1 MLSGVSIARTIPKIL
16 GILLCVAAAHA
27 DVTIE
32 EAVRVEG
39 AGLMSMANMS
49 TQTTTR
55 ISGNRSRIDSNMRAD
70 SGLVRMFAGGPTAEI
85 VLLEQDTSYRLDLK
99 KKRYT
104 QTSLA
109 EQRARM
115 EQAMAQ
121 TQQAQQSQRQS
132 ASGVDEAQCVW
143 SEPKSSVRKTGEKAL
158 IATFQAERVTITA
171 TQACTDK
178 QTGQVCEFG
187 LVLDQWLTPNFPA
200 ADESL
205 AFHRAYAHKMGFNAA
220 ASRDFGERAETMFG
234 GYKGIWGKVAAELK
248 GVKGYPV
255 KSMFALGVGGPQCRT
270 APSAAPPPQSGT
282 AAAGRAI
289 GSAIGSMFGK
299 KKPDQPAAQ
308 PAAPPTIADGLIPL
322 MSVSSELLSA
332 QVGAVN
338 ADQFEVPANFKLA
351 K

>member
-1 MLSGVSIARTIPKIL
+1 MVNRVSVVRIIPKIL
-16 GILLCVAAAHA
+16 GILLCVPAAQA

-55 ISGNRSRIDSNMRAD
+55 IAGNRSRVDSAMRAD
-70 SGLVRMFAGGPTAEI
+70 SGVVRMFTGGPTAEI
-85 VLLEQDTSYRLDLK
+85 VLLDQETSYHLDLK

-109 EQRARM
+109 EQRASM

-132 ASGVDEAQCVW
+132 TSGIDETQCVW
-143 SEPKSSVRKTGEKAL
+143 SEPKSSVTKTGEQAL
-158 IATFQAERVTITA
+158 IATYQAERITITA

-187 LVLDQWLTPNFPA
+187 LVLDQWLTPSFPA

-205 AFHRAYAHKMGFNAA
+205 AYYRAYAEKMGLNAG
-220 ASRDFGERAETMFG
+220 ASRDFAQRAETMFG
-234 GYKGIWGKVAAELK
+234 GYEGIWGKVAAELK
-248 GVKGYPV
+248 DVKGYPV
-255 KSMFALGVGGPQCRT
+255 KSMFALGVGGPQCQT
-270 APSAAPPPQSGT
+270 ASAATPPPQSGT

-289 GSAIGSMFGK
+289 GSAIGGMFGR
-299 KKPDQPAAQ
+299 KKPDQTAAQ
-308 PAAPPTIADGLIPL
+308 PVAPTTIADGLIPL
-322 MSVSSELLSA
+322 ITVSSELLSA
-332 QVGAVN
+332 QVGPVS
-338 ADQFEVPANFKLA
+338 ADQFEVPPNFKLA